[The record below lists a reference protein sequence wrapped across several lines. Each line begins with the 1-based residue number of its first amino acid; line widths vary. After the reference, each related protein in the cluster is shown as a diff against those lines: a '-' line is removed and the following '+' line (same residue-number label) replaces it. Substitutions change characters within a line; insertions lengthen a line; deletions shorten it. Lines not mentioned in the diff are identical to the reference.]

1 MQYCFDIENP
11 ESVTIDPI
19 SLKNHIKNLYKDQFD
34 KEDEDL
40 PFITI
45 YAKSDK
51 SVCILMTGRSKKNLD
66 VIEVINN
73 ALKPSQLNFKGLK
86 LSKPY
91 IFDVDTCTWWDN
103 DTASKS
109 GKRWNSMT
117 HRGPYF
123 KHISEPYTS
132 MGSSLTYEGKKY
144 RLTPGEEQVAAFY
157 ASRLISEKAGT
168 VTEMWTKNPIFN
180 KNYFIDFVTY
190 LTPEHRKIFKNLK
203 KIGWGDLI
211 QKIEE
216 NKPAALDKKE
226 KRSKRVKDEER
237 KREYGYSIL
246 DGKREKVG
254 NFTVEPASIF
264 MGRGKNPNAGRIKR
278 DVIPEDVTIN
288 IGSRDPI
295 PKPPPGHEWG
305 AIIHDQQAEWLA
317 RWKDTISGEPKY
329 VRFSAEGKFKGEC
342 DFVKYE
348 KARKLEKH
356 ITTVR
361 KRYMSDVISTDVV
374 KRQLGTVLYLIDHF
388 GLRVGGEKGEDET
401 DTVGASTLR
410 IGHITLKSPDK
421 VIFDFLGKDSIRYYK
436 VLEVPAQ
443 IYENFTE
450 FIKGPSVDNVFDQIS
465 AKSIN
470 EYLKQFDR
478 TFTAKVFRTRLASVR
493 MFYALQEIDI
503 SDGSTKQKTK
513 VLFNKAN
520 AEVADI
526 LNHTRTMSQKAKE
539 GVKNLKAKLLELK
552 QQKKEKRNENK
563 STKGIDKSIESTKA
577 KIEDK
582 ANTMNVAI
590 TTSLT
595 NYIDPRIVIAWS
607 EIQDINPDYIYSAT
621 LMKKFTWAMGMVDSS
636 WDYIDSPLSGPYEL
650 NPKVEDKTPV
660 RKTPVRKKARRT
672 KTRRSIGKPSQR
684 KKISYLA
691 PGTLDEWKTLLA
703 FCHRPEKHT
712 KKLPEIN
719 KDVLRWLS
727 YFSQYAIDKGISKSK
742 ANEYL
747 VKFYNMAYKA

>member
-11 ESVTIDPI
+11 ESVAIDPI

-45 YAKSDK
+45 YVKSDK
-51 SVCILMTGRSKKNLD
+51 SVCVLITSRSKKNIEI
-66 VIEVINN
+66 IEVINN
-73 ALKPSQLNFKGLK
+73 ALKPSQLNFRGIK
-86 LSKPY
+86 LSRPY
-91 IFDVDTCTWWDN
+91 VFDVDTCTWWDD
-103 DTASKS
+103 DTPSKS

-123 KHISEPYTS
+123 KHISEPYKS

-144 RLTPGEEQVAAFY
+144 KLTPEEEKVATFY
-157 ASRLISEKAGT
+157 ANRLISEKAGT
-168 VTEMWTKNPIFN
+168 VTETWTKNPTFN
-180 KNYFIDFVTY
+180 KNYFTDFITY
-190 LTPEHRKIFKNLK
+190 LTPEHRKIFKNLN
-203 KIGWGDLI
+203 KIGWKDLM

-216 NKPAALDKKE
+216 NKPAVLDKKE
-226 KRSKRVKDEER
+226 KRRKRVKDEER

-278 DVIPEDVTIN
+278 DVMPEDVTIN

-295 PKPPPGHEWG
+295 PNPPPGHEWG

-317 RWKDTISGEPKY
+317 RWKDTISGDPKY

-356 ITTVR
+356 IITVR

-410 IGHITLKSPDK
+410 IGHITLEKPDK

-436 VLEVPAQ
+436 VLKVPKQ

-450 FIKGPSVDNVFDQIS
+450 FIQGPSANNVFDQIS
-465 AKSIN
+465 AKNIN

-493 MFYALQEIDI
+493 MFYALQEVDI
-503 SDGSTKQKTK
+503 PEESTKQKTK
-513 VLFNKAN
+513 ALFNKAN

-526 LNHTRTMSQKAKE
+526 LNHTRNISQKAKE
-539 GVKNLKAKLLELK
+539 GVKNLKAKLSELK
-552 QQKKEKRNENK
+552 KQKREKSKENK
-563 STKGIDKSIESTKA
+563 STKGIDKSIESTKT

-595 NYIDPRIVIAWS
+595 NYIDPRIIVAWS
-607 EIQDINPDYIYSAT
+607 DIQDINPDYIYSTT
-621 LMKKFTWAMGMVDSS
+621 LMKKFTWAVDMVDSS
-636 WDYIDSPLSGPYEL
+636 WDYIESPLSGPYKL
-650 NPKVEDKTPV
+650 DPKVESKTPV
-660 RKTPVRKKARRT
+660 IKTPKKVRRT
-672 KTRRSIGKPSQR
+672 KTRKSIGKPSPK

-727 YFSQYAIDKGISKSK
+727 YFSQYAINKGISKSI

-747 VKFYNMAYKA
+747 VRFYNAAYQV